1 MTASSAAATPAPAED
16 VLVIDDDTAT
26 VDAYAR
32 SLRRAGLG
40 CLTAVDGWQAL
51 EMLSGGLRPKV
62 IVSDLRMPELGGIEF
77 AQQLQK
83 MSAYRARLIFVS
95 GNVGLEDALEAIR
108 LGACEMLCKPID
120 AEALVRAVKTALYA
134 RNDNVVP
141 AEAAGRTA
149 AATPAPSPSPAALP
163 PVAPT
168 PPTNPISARRLAL
181 TKLRGVRRLRARFLP
196 AHLFADPSWDM
207 LLDLY
212 DAELASA
219 QVSVT
224 LLSAS
229 SSLPLTTALRR
240 LDVLEEQG
248 LVSRFEDPTDRRKTL
263 VRLTGQGLDAMEKFF
278 THYVAQV

>member
-1 MTASSAAATPAPAED
+1 MPMTATSTAED
-16 VLVIDDDTAT
+16 VLVIDDDSAT

-40 CLTAVDGWQAL
+40 CLTAADGWQAL
-51 EMLSGGLRPKV
+51 ELLSGGLRPKV

-77 AQQLQK
+77 AQQLHK

-95 GNVGLEDALEAIR
+95 GNVVLEDALEAIR

-134 RNDNVVP
+134 RNDNVAP
-141 AEAAGRTA
+141 AEAAAR
-149 AATPAPSPSPAALP
+149 PAPQPAA
-163 PVAPT
+163 PVAPPAASAVVA
-168 PPTNPISARRLAL
+168 PPAQPSNPISARRLAL
-181 TKLRGVRRLRARFLP
+181 TKLRGVRRLRGRFLP

-212 DAELASA
+212 DAELAAA

-248 LVSRFEDPTDRRKTL
+248 LVSRFEDPSDRRKTL

>member
-1 MTASSAAATPAPAED
+1 MPMTATSTAED
-16 VLVIDDDTAT
+16 VLVIDDDSAT

-40 CLTAVDGWQAL
+40 CMTAADGWQAL
-51 EMLSGGLRPKV
+51 ELLSGGLRPKV

-77 AQQLQK
+77 AQQLHK

-134 RNDNVVP
+134 RNDNVAPV
-141 AEAAGRTA
+141 EAAARPAPPPAAPPATA
-149 AATPAPSPSPAALP
+149 AIAAPPAQPS
-163 PVAPT
+163 
-168 PPTNPISARRLAL
+168 NPISARRLAL
-181 TKLRGVRRLRARFLP
+181 TKLRGVRRLRSRFLP

-212 DAELASA
+212 DAELAA
-219 QVSVT
+219 TQISVT

-248 LVSRFEDPTDRRKTL
+248 LVSRFEDPSDRRKTL

>member
-1 MTASSAAATPAPAED
+1 MTASSAPAPAPAED

-134 RNDNVVP
+134 RNDNVAP

-149 AATPAPSPSPAALP
+149 AAMPAPSPSPAALP
-163 PVAPT
+163 PVVPT
-168 PPTNPISARRLAL
+168 PPANPISARRLAL

>member
-1 MTASSAAATPAPAED
+1 MNTPSAAED
-16 VLVIDDDTAT
+16 VLVIDDDSAT
-26 VDAYAR
+26 VDAYSR
-32 SLRRAGLG
+32 SLRRAGLS
-40 CLTAVDGWQAL
+40 CHTAADGWQAL
-51 EMLSGGLRPKV
+51 ELLSGGLRPRV

-83 MSAYRARLIFVS
+83 MSANRARLIFVS
-95 GNVGLEDALEAIR
+95 GNVGLEDALEALR

-134 RNDNVVP
+134 RNDNT
-141 AEAAGRTA
+141 AAADGPPRPVA
-149 AATPAPSPSPAALP
+149 PSPAATPAPA
-163 PVAPT
+163 PVAAPVAAA
-168 PPTNPISARRLAL
+168 PANPISARRLAL
-181 TKLRGVRRLRARFLP
+181 TKLRGVRRLRSRFLP

-212 DAELASA
+212 DADLASS

-224 LLSAS
+224 TLSTS
-229 SSLPLTTALRR
+229 SALPLTTALRR
-240 LDVLEEQG
+240 LDVLEQEG

-263 VRLTGQGLDAMEKFF
+263 VRLTGEGLAAMEKFF

>member
-1 MTASSAAATPAPAED
+1 MTASSTAAPAPAED

-134 RNDNVVP
+134 RNDNVAP

-163 PVAPT
+163 PVAPM
-168 PPTNPISARRLAL
+168 PPANPISARRLAL

-224 LLSAS
+224 LLSTS

>member
-1 MTASSAAATPAPAED
+1 MTMPSAAED
-16 VLVIDDDTAT
+16 VLVIDDDSAT

-40 CLTAVDGWQAL
+40 CHTAADGWQAL
-51 EMLSGGLRPKV
+51 ELLSGGLRPRV

-83 MSAYRARLIFVS
+83 MSANRARLIFVS
-95 GNVGLEDALEAIR
+95 GNVGLEDALEALR

-134 RNDNVVP
+134 RNDNVAP
-141 AEAAGRTA
+141 AEGAAR
-149 AATPAPSPSPAALP
+149 PAALP
-163 PVAPT
+163 AAPAAPPAAVTSAAVAP
-168 PPTNPISARRLAL
+168 PAQPSNPISARRLAL
-181 TKLRGVRRLRARFLP
+181 TKLRGVRRLRGRFLP

-212 DAELASA
+212 DAELAAA

-248 LVSRFEDPTDRRKTL
+248 LVSRFEDPSDRRKTL

>member
-1 MTASSAAATPAPAED
+1 MPMTAMSTAED
-16 VLVIDDDTAT
+16 VLVIDDDSAT

-40 CLTAVDGWQAL
+40 CLTAADGWQAL
-51 EMLSGGLRPKV
+51 ELLSGGLRPKV

-77 AQQLQK
+77 AQQLHK

-134 RNDNVVP
+134 RNENVAPVEAP
-141 AEAAGRTA
+141 AR
-149 AATPAPSPSPAALP
+149 PAALP
-163 PVAPT
+163 VAAVAPPVASAVVAT
-168 PPTNPISARRLAL
+168 PSQPSNPISARRLAL
-181 TKLRGVRRLRARFLP
+181 TKLRGVRRLRGRFLP

-212 DAELASA
+212 DAELAAS

-229 SSLPLTTALRR
+229 SNLPLTTALRR

-248 LVSRFEDPTDRRKTL
+248 LVSRFEDPSDRRKTL

>member
-1 MTASSAAATPAPAED
+1 MPMTATSTAED
-16 VLVIDDDTAT
+16 VLVIDDDSAT

-40 CLTAVDGWQAL
+40 CLTAADGWQAL
-51 EMLSGGLRPKV
+51 ELLSGGLRPKV

-77 AQQLQK
+77 AQQLHK

-95 GNVGLEDALEAIR
+95 GNVGLEDALEALR

-134 RNDNVVP
+134 RNDNVAP
-141 AEAAGRTA
+141 AEAAAR
-149 AATPAPSPSPAALP
+149 PAPQPAA
-163 PVAPT
+163 PVAPPAASAVVA
-168 PPTNPISARRLAL
+168 PPAQPSNPISARRLAL
-181 TKLRGVRRLRARFLP
+181 TKLRGVRRLRGRFLP

-212 DAELASA
+212 DAELAAA

-248 LVSRFEDPTDRRKTL
+248 LVSRFEDPSDRRKTL